1 MYIHEC
7 SKQNTICI
15 VFSGKK
21 FEASLRNLRTV
32 AAQAL
37 RLQVQLQIQLREM
50 LQIQLQLQPQLQ
62 LQLHLQRQLLLQ
74 IQLQLRLRYI
84 TTTTTTDLQP
94 QLILPRHYN
103 RERLRAQLKNTLQL
117 QSHIQYNHK
126 CN

>member
-37 RLQVQLQIQLREM
+37 RLQV
-50 LQIQLQLQPQLQ
+50 QLQ